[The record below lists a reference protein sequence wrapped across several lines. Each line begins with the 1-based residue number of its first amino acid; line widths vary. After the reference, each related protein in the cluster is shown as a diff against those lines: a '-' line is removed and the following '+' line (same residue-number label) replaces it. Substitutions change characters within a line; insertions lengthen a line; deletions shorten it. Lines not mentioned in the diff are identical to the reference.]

1 MTTTS
6 SVTGKTTWLLVLG
19 LLLGGAALVYGMVA
33 LAGQTSSSITAQQ
46 NNMTTTALQVRA
58 TTLNTDYARNAD
70 GPVWDLFDPRSQ
82 AIITRA
88 DYVDRHQHCPRPGF
102 APRITGIS
110 TGPNGYEIVNET
122 LSGTVLH
129 DYWHLVG
136 GQWRFNLARSNPS
149 AVTLYREP
157 RAKYFADLGC
167 TK

>member
-1 MTTTS
+1 MS
-6 SVTGKTTWLLVLG
+6 RTTWLLVLG
-19 LLLGGAALVYGMVA
+19 LLLGGAALVDGMVA
-33 LAGQTSSSITAQQ
+33 LAGSTSSSIAAQQ

-58 TTLNTDYARNAD
+58 TTFNTDYARNAD
-70 GPVWDLFDPRSQ
+70 GPVWDLFDPQSQ
-82 AIITRA
+82 AIISRA
-88 DYVDRHQHCPRPGF
+88 DYVDRHQHCPRPGV

-136 GQWRFNLARSNPS
+136 GAWRFNLARSNPS
-149 AVTLYREP
+149 AVALYREP
-157 RAKYFADLGC
+157 RAQYFASLGC